1 MARAAQASANR
12 SPAIMLFS
20 PGKRRIL
27 SGQRSK
33 SARLDLFER
42 ADAGDAAV
50 LRRARV
56 TARGPATV
64 VLDERLRLRAVHL
77 EALLH
82 RLFAVVVALDQ
93 RLAALVVPPFDL
105 RRIEF
110 HVIDATRGGMHAP
123 AAHPRDDQVVGH
135 IDLEHVVDRHRCRLH
150 ALRLRNGARKAVE
163 QIAARA
169 VQVLQALLDE
179 ADDDV
184 VGHELPGVHHFLS
197 GDAERGAGLHRGAQH
212 VSGGD
217 LRNAELLPD
226 ERGLRA
232 LARARRP
239 EKNQSHP
246 SILSTAATSS
256 GESTPG
262 GISRW
267 LMTTAMR

>member
-105 RRIEF
+105 RRLEF
-110 HVIDATRGGMHAP
+110 HVIDATRG
-123 AAHPRDDQVVGH
+123 
-135 IDLEHVVDRHRCRLH
+135 RLH

-169 VQVLQALLDE
+169 VHLLQALLDQ

-184 VGHELPGVHHFLS
+184 VGHELPGVHHLLR

-212 VSGGD
+212 VAGGD
-217 LRNAELLPD
+217 LRDAELL
-226 ERGLRA
+226 
-232 LARARRP
+232 
-239 EKNQSHP
+239 
-246 SILSTAATSS
+246 
-256 GESTPG
+256 
-262 GISRW
+262 
-267 LMTTAMR
+267 